1 MFMSEKISCSLSHIK
16 TEISSDLSSY
26 GFRKNLKNKNKCSD
40 INTCLTDSHLGLNMC
55 WEDTVELQGTKKE
68 RKENTMET
76 KWSKSP
82 EDFRPNVSLWP
93 RLKRGARERT

>member
-26 GFRKNLKNKNKCSD
+26 GFRKIKKNKCSD

-55 WEDTVELQGTKKE
+55 WEDTVELQGKKKKE
-68 RKENTMET
+68 KKIQWRQSEVKVLKISDQMFLCDHAWNEE
-76 KWSKSP
+76 P
-82 EDFRPNVSLWP
+82 EKGHNL
-93 RLKRGARERT
+93 